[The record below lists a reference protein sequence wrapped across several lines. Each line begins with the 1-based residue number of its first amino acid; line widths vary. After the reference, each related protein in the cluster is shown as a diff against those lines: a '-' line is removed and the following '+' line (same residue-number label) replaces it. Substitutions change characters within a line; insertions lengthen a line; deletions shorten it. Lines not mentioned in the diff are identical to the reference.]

1 LPAMP
6 LDRIQAEVL
15 DAGTVLLEYSLG
27 ERASH
32 LFVVSRGGITHR
44 ALPGRVPLEAMAR
57 TAYER
62 FRTPG
67 QPADTAALR
76 AMLIGN
82 VDAKR
87 LVVVADGALQY
98 LPFAALTPGVPVVTA
113 PSAAAIAA
121 MRKTRGARPER
132 ELAIFSDPRVPALAR
147 LPFAKTEAAHIVNL
161 AGGRAVYSASG
172 DGATR
177 QAVLDHPARIM
188 HFAAH
193 SLLDTERP
201 DRTEIALSGE
211 PLRLRDVA
219 GLRLDDS
226 LIVLSACQTA
236 LGREMKREGL
246 LGLAYAFQQAG
257 ASQVLASLWKVDD
270 RATAELMKHFYEGL
284 LRQGLRAPE
293 ALTAAQQTL
302 ARSARWP
309 HPFYWAGFTIQ
320 GDWR

>member
-1 LPAMP
+1 
-6 LDRIQAEVL
+6 
-15 DAGTVLLEYSLG
+15 
-27 ERASH
+27 
-32 LFVVSRGGITHR
+32 
-44 ALPGRVPLEAMAR
+44 
-57 TAYER
+57 
-62 FRTPG
+62 
-67 QPADTAALR
+67 
-76 AMLIGN
+76 
-82 VDAKR
+82 
-87 LVVVADGALQY
+87 
-98 LPFAALTPGVPVVTA
+98 PVVTA